1 MLRIVVL
8 VSGNGSNLQAILDA
22 ANQPDFAAEVVA
34 VVSNK
39 PDAYAL
45 QRAKNAGV
53 KSVVVDHSGFSDRA
67 SYDAEL
73 INIIDSFEPSIVLL
87 AGFMR
92 ILTSRFVRHY
102 RCRLLNIHPSLLPKY
117 KGLHT
122 HRRVLENGD
131 ATHGA
136 SVHFV
141 TEELDGGPVVLQA
154 RIGVQEDDTSES
166 LAERL
171 LKKEHQIYPMVISWI
186 AEGRLTCKDNTPL
199 FDGEPLDAP
208 LQLDEL

>member
-102 RCRLLNIHPSLLPKY
+102 SCRLLNIHPSLLPKY

>member
-102 RCRLLNIHPSLLPKY
+102 SCRLLNIHPSLLPKY

-171 LKKEHQIYPMVISWI
+171 LKKEHQIYPMVVNWI
-186 AEGRLTCKDNTPL
+186 AEGRLACKDNTPL

>member
-34 VVSNK
+34 VVSNR

-53 KSVVVDHSGFSDRA
+53 KSVVVDHTGFSDRD

-102 RCRLLNIHPSLLPKY
+102 SCRLLNIHPSLLPKY